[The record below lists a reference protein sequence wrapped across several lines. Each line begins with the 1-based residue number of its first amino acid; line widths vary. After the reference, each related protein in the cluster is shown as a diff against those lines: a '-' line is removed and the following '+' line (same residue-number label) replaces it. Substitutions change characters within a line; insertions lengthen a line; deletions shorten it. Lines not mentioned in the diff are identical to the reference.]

1 MTFFQDPE
9 FGDRII
15 TLMAALVLVLQI
27 AAVGQRWLVSSIRIF
42 AAQSFLLA
50 AIAGIIAYFNHASH
64 IYIAALLTLI
74 LKAALLPWLLERL
87 VKRIEIRREIEPL
100 INAPL
105 SILIT
110 GCLTLVGYVVA
121 ESFYHP
127 EETSVREALGHNTL
141 AVAIALFLIGFFT
154 MLNRRKALSQVLGLL
169 SLENGLFLAAI
180 SLTYGMPLIV
190 ELGIFLMCSLRS
202 WFSGFL
208 SSECARRSIRWTS
221 ASFGSCESRRTYDFT
236 LAPDRSSRRQSSGLL
251 SPKAVRH
258 GGGQSGCLRRSAM
271 PGRGT
276 GVSGASER
284 PRFALGRILLRG
296 RSQRV
301 GCSLDEFRLT
311 GMFHLCRRLFS
322 SGREKRD
329 FSGGAGIAHRAC
341 HS

>member
-27 AAVGQRWLVSSIRIF
+27 AAVGQRWLASSIRIF
-42 AAQSFLLA
+42 AVQSFLLA

-64 IYIAALLTLI
+64 IYIAAFLTLI
-74 LKAALLPWLLERL
+74 FKAALLPWLLERL

-121 ESFYHP
+121 GSFYHP
-127 EETSVREALGHNTL
+127 EETSVRAALGHNTL

-190 ELGIFLMCSLRS
+190 ELGIFFDVLVAVMVLGILVFRIREAFDSMDVSKLR
-202 WFSGFL
+202 
-208 SSECARRSIRWTS
+208 
-221 ASFGSCESRRTYDFT
+221 
-236 LAPDRSSRRQSSGLL
+236 
-251 SPKAVRH
+251 K
-258 GGGQSGCLRRSAM
+258 LR
-271 PGRGT
+271 
-276 GVSGASER
+276 E
-284 PRFALGRILLRG
+284 
-296 RSQRV
+296 
-301 GCSLDEFRLT
+301 
-311 GMFHLCRRLFS
+311 
-322 SGREKRD
+322 
-329 FSGGAGIAHRAC
+329 
-341 HS
+341 